1 MTGSGLDFV
10 TTDLDGNMISSKDL
24 FAQHEVTLLNVWA
37 SWCGPCQDELPE
49 LEAINNRIAADDCAV
64 VGLLYDGDE
73 DEAVE
78 AARQVLQASGVTY
91 LVIRPPENVDEI
103 FNIQCYPTTFYI
115 SRDGKFLGEPTEGA
129 DVDEY
134 GYRLD
139 QYLSGADSS
148 QSVYRTRTAGMTAG
162 YGTEKN
168 VMPNDAGAYRVF
180 VADEKGNPVQ
190 GAAVQFCSDSQCM
203 MAKTDENGMAVFEVE
218 PGSYSVHILKVPSDY
233 EKHLTEYRSI
243 ASPTLTATSSSF

>member
-1 MTGSGLDFV
+1 M
-10 TTDLDGNMISSKDL
+10 
-24 FAQHEVTLLNVWA
+24 
-37 SWCGPCQDELPE
+37 
-49 LEAINNRIAADDCAV
+49 
-64 VGLLYDGDE
+64 
-73 DEAVE
+73 
-78 AARQVLQASGVTY
+78 
-91 LVIRPPENVDEI
+91 IRPPENVDEI

-190 GAAVQFCSDSQCM
+190 GAAVQFCSDSQL
-203 MAKTDENGMAVFEVE
+203 KTAW
-218 PGSYSVHILKVPSDY
+218 PCSRWSRAATPSIFSRFLQTM
-233 EKHLTEYRSI
+233 KSI
-243 ASPTLTATSSSF
+243 SPSIVSPTLTATSSSF